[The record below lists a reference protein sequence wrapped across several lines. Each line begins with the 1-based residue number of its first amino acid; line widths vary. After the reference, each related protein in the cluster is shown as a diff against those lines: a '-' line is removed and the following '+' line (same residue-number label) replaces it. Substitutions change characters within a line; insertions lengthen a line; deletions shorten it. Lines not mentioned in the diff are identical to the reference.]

1 MHVSVAS
8 DSAPTP
14 AELCGYAVRQVL
26 TANQSYLAD
35 GPGGRPVVLK
45 KVDEDCLLRSKLHP
59 SIKER
64 LSRVRELAH
73 GGVANLYGV
82 DRDGED
88 AYLIWEYVPGQ
99 TFDEYVA
106 APARTPRDL
115 LLLARELILSVDSL
129 HMQGIVHGALIGG
142 NVIVSADGLVR
153 LTHISP
159 LLYTDMSV
167 DVESVRALLEHAV
180 ECRGETASPLG
191 QLLTE
196 ANRDRIPLRQLGAKV
211 GALLEAREPPPETS
225 VQIIEERHIR
235 RRTILAAAV
244 VAVLGL
250 AIGYGVW
257 RTVEAGPDLHPAPTW
272 FPNVPASK

>member
-1 MHVSVAS
+1 
-8 DSAPTP
+8 
-14 AELCGYAVRQVL
+14 
-26 TANQSYLAD
+26 
-35 GPGGRPVVLK
+35 VVLK
-45 KVDEDCLLRSKLHP
+45 KVDEDCMLRGKLHP

-82 DRDGED
+82 DRDGTD

-99 TFDEYVA
+99 TFDEYVGS
-106 APARTPRDL
+106 PARTPRDL

-153 LTHISP
+153 LIHISP

-180 ECRGETASPLG
+180 EYRGETASPLG
-191 QLLTE
+191 QLLAE
-196 ANRDRIPLRQLGAKV
+196 AHRDRMSLRQLGAKV
-211 GALLEAREPPPETS
+211 GAMLESREPPPESS
-225 VQIIEERHIR
+225 VQVIEERHIR

-244 VAVLGL
+244 VAILGV
-250 AIGYGVW
+250 AIGYSVW
-257 RTVEAGPDLHPAPTW
+257 RAVEAGPDLHPAPNW
-272 FPNVPASK
+272 FPSVPVSK

>member
-1 MHVSVAS
+1 MHLSAAT

-14 AELCGYAVRQVL
+14 AELCGYAVRKAL
-26 TANQSYLAD
+26 TPDHSYLAV

-45 KVDEDCLLRSKLHP
+45 KVDEDCLLRGKLHP

-73 GGVANLYGV
+73 GGVANLYAV
-82 DRDGED
+82 DRDEKN
-88 AYLIWEYVPGQ
+88 AYLIWEYVPGR
-99 TFDEYVA
+99 TFDEYVE

-115 LLLARELILSVDSL
+115 LLLARELILSVNSL
-129 HMQGIVHGALIGG
+129 HMQGIVHGGLVGS
-142 NVIVSADGLVR
+142 NVIVNDDGLVR

-167 DVESVRALLEHAV
+167 DVDSVRLLLEHAV
-180 ECRGETASPLG
+180 ESRGETALPLG
-191 QLLTE
+191 QLVAE
-196 ANRDRIPLRQLGAKV
+196 ANRDRMQLRQLGAKV
-211 GALLEAREPPPETS
+211 GALLESRESPPEPS
-225 VQIIEERHIR
+225 AQITEERHIR
-235 RRTILAAAV
+235 RRTILAAVV
-244 VAVLGL
+244 VAVLGV

-272 FPNVPASK
+272 FPNPSPSK

>member
-1 MHVSVAS
+1 MHLSVAS

-14 AELCGYAVRQVL
+14 AELCGYPIRQIL
-26 TANQSYLAD
+26 TPDQSYLAD
-35 GPGGRPVVLK
+35 GPGGRLVVIK
-45 KVDEDCLLRSKLHP
+45 KVDEDCMLRGKLHP

-82 DRDGED
+82 DRDGKD

-106 APARTPRDL
+106 APERTPHDL

-142 NVIVSADGLVR
+142 NVIVGVEGLVR

-167 DVESVRALLEHAV
+167 DVESVRSLLEHAV
-180 ECRGETASPLG
+180 ERRSETASPLG
-191 QLLTE
+191 QRLAE
-196 ANRDRIPLRQLGAKV
+196 ANRDHMPLRQLGAKV
-211 GALLEAREPPPETS
+211 GALLESRESPTES
-225 VQIIEERHIR
+225 LVQLSQERNIR
-235 RRTILAAAV
+235 RRTILAAV
-244 VAVLGL
+244 LVAVLGV

-257 RTVEAGPDLHPAPTW
+257 RIVEAGPNLQPAPTW
-272 FPNVPASK
+272 FPNIPSGK

>member
-1 MHVSVAS
+1 MHLSVAS

-14 AELCGYAVRQVL
+14 AELCGYAVRRVL
-26 TANQSYLAD
+26 IPDHSYLAD
-35 GPGGRPVVLK
+35 GPGGRLVVLK
-45 KVDEDCLLRSKLHP
+45 RVDEDCLLRSKLHP

-82 DRDGED
+82 DRDGKS

-106 APARTPRDL
+106 APERTPRDL

-129 HMQGIVHGALIGG
+129 HMQGIVHGALNGG
-142 NVIVSADGLVR
+142 NVIVGADAMVR
-153 LTHISP
+153 LTHVSP

-167 DVESVRALLEHAV
+167 DVESVRSLLEHAV
-180 ECRGETASPLG
+180 ECRGEGASPLG
-191 QLLTE
+191 QLLAE
-196 ANRDRIPLRQLGAKV
+196 ADRNQMPLRSLGAKV
-211 GALLEAREPPPETS
+211 GSLLESRESPSEPS
-225 VQIIEERHIR
+225 VQRIEERHIR
-235 RRTILAAAV
+235 RRTLLAAAAL
-244 VAVLGL
+244 AVLGV

-257 RTVEAGPDLHPAPTW
+257 RAVEAGPDLHPTPTW
-272 FPNVPASK
+272 FANPPAGK